1 MDERRRSPR
10 TQCRLHC
17 RVRTERHRFEARVLD
32 ASEGGLC
39 VLAPTAIRRG
49 ERVAIEIDLPSRGP
63 IQVEATAWHARTQHS
78 KATRRTF
85 FSIGFVLDRA
95 DDGFASLLGSASP
108 SAIASASPIGLR
120 EPTAPDDADATA
132 ELEADADSIGLR
144 AFRVRTRAPSGPR
157 TRLLSIAAQSEKEA
171 RLLALADLE
180 AGWSVVEIAEAR

>member
-10 TQCRLHC
+10 TQCRLRC
-17 RVRTERHRFEARVLD
+17 RVRTERHRFEARLLD

-49 ERVAIEIDLPSRGP
+49 ERVAIEIDVPNRRAIL
-63 IQVEATAWHARTQHS
+63 VEATAWHARTQHS

-95 DDGFASLLGSASP
+95 DDGFASLLGGASP
-108 SAIASASPIGLR
+108 SASALRLR

-132 ELEADADSIGLR
+132 ELEADADAIGLR